1 MKKFNKNI
9 VGSVMAVTIFV
20 LSIFLTGCGGGNKQA
35 AAPAKIPVKAMN
47 VLQQSTPIVYG
58 FPGQIQSTDEVQVR
72 AKLSGEIVEKYV
84 QGGERVSAGQALFK
98 IDPTQYETALLS
110 AQADLRKAEV
120 NLRRAKDTVSRNER
134 LYAAQAISEQTLY
147 NSRADLDGYFAAV
160 EAARISIRKANDNLE
175 NITVYSPMDGRA
187 ALDDVAI
194 GTYATAGNT
203 NLVTIGTTDPI
214 LVKFDISETDYL
226 NIVAQVMTGNAARSN
241 FAMTIV
247 LSNGEEYPY
256 QGRVVEAD
264 RALSK
269 NSGSVTV
276 KAQFDNPGGILL
288 PGMFAHVKIVKQS
301 ANNSLLVPERAI
313 QQLLDKTFVL
323 TVGTDGKSVSKII
336 ELGEKVGSYYIVKSG
351 ISASDKVIVEGLTN
365 LQAGKDLAVTEV
377 TAEQMGFS
385 TETSINLV
393 NES

>member
-35 AAPAKIPVKAMN
+35 AAPAKIQVKAMN

-120 NLRRAKDTVSRNER
+120 NLRRAKDTVARNER

-175 NITVYSPMDGRA
+175 NVTVYSPMDGRA

-226 NIVAQVMTGNAARSN
+226 NIVAQVMTGSAARSN
-241 FAMTIV
+241 FVMSIV

-264 RALSK
+264 RAISK

>member
-1 MKKFNKNI
+1 MKNFNKNI

-20 LSIFLTGCGGGNKQA
+20 FSIFLTGCGGGNKQP
-35 AAPAKIPVKAMN
+35 AAPAKIQVKAMN

-72 AKLSGEIVEKYV
+72 AKLSGEIVEKYIH
-84 QGGERVSAGQALFK
+84 GGERVSTGQALFK
-98 IDPTQYETALLS
+98 IDSKQYETALLS

-120 NLRRAKDTVSRNER
+120 NFRRAKDTLERNER
-134 LYAAQAISEQTLY
+134 LYAAKAISEQTLT
-147 NSRADLDGYFAAV
+147 NSRADLDGYIAAV
-160 EAARISIRKANDNLE
+160 EAARISIRKANENLE
-175 NITVYSPMDGRA
+175 NIIVYSPMDGRT
-187 ALDDVAI
+187 ALDDVAV
-194 GTYATAGNT
+194 GTYANAGNT
-203 NLVTIGTTDPI
+203 NLVTIGTTDPV

-226 NIVAQVMTGNAARSN
+226 NIIARAMTGNVTRSN
-241 FAMTIV
+241 FSMTIV
-247 LSNGEEYPY
+247 LSNGEEYPF

-264 RALSK
+264 RAISK
-269 NSGSVTV
+269 NSGSITV

-301 ANNSLLVPERAI
+301 ANNSLLIPERAV

-351 ISASDKVIVEGLTN
+351 ISANDKVIVEGLTN

-377 TAEQMGFS
+377 TAEEMGFS

>member
-9 VGSVMAVTIFV
+9 VGSVAAVTIFV
-20 LSIFLTGCGGGNKQA
+20 LSIFLTGCGGNKQA
-35 AAPAKIPVKAMN
+35 AAPAKIQVKAIN
-47 VLQQSTPIVYG
+47 VLQQSTPIEYG

-72 AKLSGEIVEKYV
+72 SKLSGEIVEKYV
-84 QGGERVSAGQALFK
+84 HGGERVAAGQALFK
-98 IDPTQYETALLS
+98 IDSKQYETALLS

-120 NLRRAKDTVSRNER
+120 NCRRAGDILSRNEK
-134 LYAAQAISEQTLY
+134 LYAAQAISEQTLT
-147 NSRADLDGYFAAV
+147 NSRADLDGYLAAV
-160 EAARISIRKANDNLE
+160 EAAQISIRKAKENLDN
-175 NITVYSPMDGRA
+175 IIVYSPMNGRA
-187 ALDDVAI
+187 ALDDVAV
-194 GTYATAGNT
+194 GTYAAAGST
-203 NLVTIGTTDPI
+203 TLVTIGTTDPI

-226 NIVAQVMTGNAARSN
+226 NIIARAMTGNVARSN
-241 FAMTIV
+241 FSMTIV
-247 LSNGEEYPY
+247 LSNGEEYPF

-269 NSGSVTV
+269 NSGSITV

-301 ANNSLLVPERAI
+301 ANNSLLVPERAV

-336 ELGEKVGSYYIVKSG
+336 ELGEKVGNYYIVKSG
-351 ISASDKVIVEGLTN
+351 IAANDKVIVEGLTN

-377 TAEQMGFS
+377 TAEEMGFS
-385 TETSINLV
+385 TKTSVNLV